1 MIKRQSKPRLTEVPI
16 TVNIPPPKPAMVS
29 YSNYYYSQFQ
39 PTNDFIGYIARVE
52 NSVKAGFKNGKWYPH
67 KSFEGGSDTIAYGH
81 KIQPGENFSGGI
93 TQEQALELLKKDL
106 AVAADRARQIVNKI
120 YGPNSWERLDNKR
133 KEMLVDFAFN
143 GVLTKFPNFLQGVV
157 LNLPKQMKAEYKRFS
172 KGRELID
179 RNNQFAQR
187 YL

>member
-1 MIKRQSKPRLTEVPI
+1 MQKRQLRTKLMEVPI

-39 PTNDFIGYIARVE
+39 PTNDFVDYIARVE

-81 KIQPGENFSGGI
+81 KIQPGENFSNGI
-93 TQEQALELLKKDL
+93 TQQQALELLKKDI
-106 AVAADRARQIVNKI
+106 AVAANNARLIVNKL
-120 YGPNSWERLDNKR
+120 YGPNSWERLDNTR

-143 GVLTKFPNFLQGVV
+143 GVLAKFPNFMRGAV
-157 LNLPKQMKAEYKRFS
+157 LNIPSLMKAEYKRYS
-172 KGRELID
+172 KGRELVD
-179 RNNQFAQR
+179 RNSQFAQR

>member
-1 MIKRQSKPRLTEVPI
+1 
-16 TVNIPPPKPAMVS
+16 MVS

-39 PTNDFIGYIARVE
+39 PTNDFISYIARVE

-81 KIQPGENFSGGI
+81 KIQPGENFSSGI

-106 AVAADRARQIVNKI
+106 AVAADRARQIVNKV
-120 YGPNSWERLDNKR
+120 YGPSSWERLDSKR

-157 LNLPKQMKAEYKRFS
+157 LNLPKQIKAEYKRFS